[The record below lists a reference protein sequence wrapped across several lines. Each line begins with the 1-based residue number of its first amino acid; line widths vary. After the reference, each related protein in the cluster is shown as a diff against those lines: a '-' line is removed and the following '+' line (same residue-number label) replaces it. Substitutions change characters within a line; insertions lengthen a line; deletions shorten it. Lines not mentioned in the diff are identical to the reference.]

1 MYPLE
6 SVTLVLIKVM
16 FPTFSRIK
24 GDIEQLGR
32 AFLRANG
39 AIALITF
46 PMTAGLAV
54 VADPFVRF
62 IFGEKWAPVIPL
74 VQILAPVGLLQ
85 SIGATPG
92 QLFLAR
98 GRAALRFWWSVIYT
112 TIFVAAFF
120 AGIPWG
126 ILGMASAYA
135 IVTIPINIAGFWLA
149 LRLVNLDL
157 ADLWRTL
164 RRTTAATAGMGA
176 GVAVLRLALEASG
189 VRGVV
194 VLSICIPVGM
204 LIYA

>member
-1 MYPLE
+1 MGFNGTQYLQRNADRLIIGRALGAVELGYYDYAYQFYMYPVE

-62 IFGEKWAPVIPL
+62 VFGEKWAPVIPL

-98 GRAALRFWWSVIYT
+98 GRAALRFW
-112 TIFVAAFF
+112 
-120 AGIPWG
+120 
-126 ILGMASAYA
+126 
-135 IVTIPINIAGFWLA
+135 
-149 LRLVNLDL
+149 
-157 ADLWRTL
+157 
-164 RRTTAATAGMGA
+164 
-176 GVAVLRLALEASG
+176 
-189 VRGVV
+189 
-194 VLSICIPVGM
+194 
-204 LIYA
+204 